1 MREKNVMFCVI
12 VLNLLDGIVTDKLEV
27 LIEDETNSINTF

>member
-1 MREKNVMFCVI
+1 MREKNVMFRVI